1 MWMLGMLCYGHSRKG
16 ATGLTL
22 CECTSRWTRCES
34 ENETALVVAQEISSI
49 FTFTMRLLQAGIAQ
63 NSNTW
68 AALAYAA
75 EKSGQSK
82 IAADV
87 LAGVL

>member
-1 MWMLGMLCYGHSRKG
+1 M
-16 ATGLTL
+16 
-22 CECTSRWTRCES
+22 
-34 ENETALVVAQEISSI
+34 VAQEISSI
-49 FTFTMRLLQAGIAQ
+49 FTFTMRLLQAGIVQ